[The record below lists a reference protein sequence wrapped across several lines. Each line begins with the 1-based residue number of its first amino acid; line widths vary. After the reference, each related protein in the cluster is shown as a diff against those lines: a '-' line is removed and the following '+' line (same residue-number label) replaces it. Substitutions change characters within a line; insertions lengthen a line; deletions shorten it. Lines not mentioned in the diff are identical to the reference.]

1 MNEKTTLFTKTYWSA
16 ISSEKSINNISFE
29 SFTRS
34 EKTKLAENISCLTK
48 AHIGIQALKTTNSWL
63 RTRNSNS

>member
-1 MNEKTTLFTKTYWSA
+1 MNERQQFFTKTYWSA

-48 AHIGIQALKTTNSWL
+48 AHIGIQALKTTNPWL
-63 RTRNSNS
+63 RTQHKL